1 MQVVTI
7 FIQNNK
13 NENLIQ
19 KRSQSKGGKY
29 GFTSGHTENNET
41 NTQGAIREVKEE
53 LGIDIKEKQLNL
65 FYRTKINKTIYNLYY
80 IKLNIDIKNI
90 ELQKEE
96 VEEVKWCS
104 KKDIEKMINKSEF
117 YDVQIEAWEKFKK
130 YVKE

>member
-19 KRSQSKGGKY
+19 KRSKSKGGKH

-80 IKLNIDIKNI
+80 TKLNIDIKNI

-104 KKDIEKMINKSEF
+104 KKDIEKMINKNEF

-130 YVKE
+130 YIKE

>member
-29 GFTSGHTENNET
+29 GFTSGHAENNET

-80 IKLNIDIKNI
+80 TKLNIDIKNI

-104 KKDIEKMINKSEF
+104 KKDIEKMINKNEF

-130 YVKE
+130 YIKE

>member
-80 IKLNIDIKNI
+80 TKLNIDIKNI

-130 YVKE
+130 YIKE